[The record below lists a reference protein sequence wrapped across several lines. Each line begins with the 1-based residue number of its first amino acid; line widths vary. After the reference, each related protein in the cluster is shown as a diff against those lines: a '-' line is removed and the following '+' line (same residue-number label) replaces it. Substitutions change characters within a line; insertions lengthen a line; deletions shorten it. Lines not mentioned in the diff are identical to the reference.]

1 MHPFQG
7 TIVLYEHPIG
17 FSDARMNDA
26 VFEIFDVDHRR
37 LVRFLPTDQED
48 ACLSLLLK

>member
-1 MHPFQG
+1 MNTKFGFCDAGMH
-7 TIVLYEHPIG
+7 
-17 FSDARMNDA
+17 DA